1 MTIAASFEQS
11 FGYGFFTT
19 SIVRHLISIGVD
31 VKLTPLF
38 GHHVPADLAPYC
50 TKTQPKSF
58 DLIIV
63 SMPQLPTA
71 PKAKALF
78 TMWESSEVPSSYAP
92 DLKKFK
98 HLIVPTEWSAAA
110 MRPHHPRNIHFCPL
124 GVNMKWSAPALSP
137 FTFTVVAADHMAPER
152 KRVQDIVDTFS
163 AVFKTETDVRL
174 LVKRNPECRPLNT
187 FDNRVEVIKERVS
200 RNVYEALI
208 ARTTVGVQLC
218 AAEGWSLPVNEFMAA
233 GKPVIAPLAGAI
245 GDHVSPKAVFPI
257 GFTMRKAPP
266 SVYLGVGQVPHAC
279 VKDLAAQMRFC
290 YENPFEVVRRG
301 VTAFET
307 SQKYTAHAM
316 GANFYKLWQSL
327 S

>member
-19 SIVRHLISIGVD
+19 SIVRHLISVNVD
-31 VKLTPLF
+31 VQLVPLF
-38 GHHVPADLAPYC
+38 GHHVPPDLVPFC
-50 TKTQPKSF
+50 VKSQPKNI

-63 SMPQLPTA
+63 SMPQLPSA

-78 TMWESSEVPSSYAP
+78 TMWESSEIPLCYAP

-98 HLIVPTEWSAAA
+98 HIITPTEWSAAA
-110 MRPHHPRNIHFCPL
+110 IRPHHPRNIHFCPL
-124 GVNMKWSAPALSP
+124 GVNMKWSAPVLSP

-163 AVFKTETDVRL
+163 DTFKSESDVRL
-174 LVKRNPECRPLNT
+174 LIKRNPECRPLRT
-187 FDNRVEVIKERVS
+187 FDNRVEIIKDRVP
-200 RNVYEALI
+200 RNIYDALI

-233 GKPVIAPLAGAI
+233 GKPVICPLAGSI
-245 GDHVSPKAVFPI
+245 GDYVSPKAVFPI
-257 GFTMRKAPP
+257 GYTMRKAPP
-266 SVYLGVGQVPHAC
+266 SVYLGVGKVPHADTR
-279 VKDLAAQMRFC
+279 DLSAQMRFC

-301 VTAFET
+301 VQAFET
-307 SQKYTAHAM
+307 SQKYSAHAM
-316 GANFYKLWQSL
+316 GANFLKLWQSL